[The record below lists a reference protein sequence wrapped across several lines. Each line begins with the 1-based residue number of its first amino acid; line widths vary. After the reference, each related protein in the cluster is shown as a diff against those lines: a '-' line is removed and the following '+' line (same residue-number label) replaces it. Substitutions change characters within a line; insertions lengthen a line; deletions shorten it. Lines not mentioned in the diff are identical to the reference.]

1 MNQSLRAISEIN
13 SLTEEDFV
21 RIVGPVFEHSP
32 WIAKAAAASR
42 PFLNLDSLEKT
53 LREIVLNSGETKQI
67 ELIRAHPDLVGR
79 AALQGNLTN
88 ESTRE
93 QAAAGLGNL
102 DVEEIRLFQKLN
114 AAYREKF
121 GFPFVICAR
130 LNKKE
135 AILRGFDS
143 RLQNSREDE
152 IQTALGEIFKI
163 AQLRLRDLVEAR
175 G

>member
-13 SLTEEDFV
+13 SLTEEEFV
-21 RIVGPVFEHSP
+21 RIIGPVFEHSP
-32 WIAKAAAASR
+32 WIAKAAASAR
-42 PFLNLDSLEKT
+42 PFLNLDLLEKT
-53 LREIVLNSGETKQI
+53 LHEIVLNSGEAKQI
-67 ELIRAHPDLVGR
+67 ELIRAHPDLVGH

-93 QAAAGLGNL
+93 QSAAGLGNL
-102 DVEEIRLFQKLN
+102 TPGEIALFQKLN

-121 GFPFVICAR
+121 RFQFVICAR

-143 RLQNSREDE
+143 RLQHSREHE

-163 AQLRLRDLVEAR
+163 AQLRLRDLIEAR